1 MTGISNGVYL
11 IKDDVLEFLGEP
23 KGEFMAV
30 VPVGYAATSSHGP
43 QKQPLGMKV
52 RYLD

>member
-1 MTGISNGVYL
+1 LGILYL
-11 IKDDVLEFLGEP
+11 IKDEVLDFLGEP

-30 VPVGYAATSSHGP
+30 VPVGYAATSSPGP
-43 QKQPLGMKV
+43 QKQPLVMKA